1 MKSVLVTAGSTMVPI
16 DNVRAITN
24 IFKGRTGTN
33 IALYF
38 AQKGWNVKLITSNP
52 SFLNGKVV
60 EGLCIDKFHTY
71 YDLFCAMKKC
81 ICSEEKYDLIIH
93 SAAVSDYMVQG
104 TFIYEPERGMQAVS
118 SKGKISS
125 GFDELYLRLVP
136 TQKIVDLIRE
146 QWGYK
151 GYLVKFKL
159 QTMVSDEQLLKIA
172 EESRIH
178 SKAEMM
184 VANCLEWSNE
194 RAFVMTEGRAV
205 SVARTDLPE
214 AILKE
219 MGL

>member
-16 DNVRAITN
+16 DRVRAITN

-38 AQKGWNVKLITSNP
+38 AQQGWKVKLITSNP
-52 SFLNGKVV
+52 SLLEGKHC
-60 EGLCIDKFHTY
+60 EGLSTEAFHTY
-71 YDLFCAMKKC
+71 CDLFCAMKSS
-81 ICSEEKYDLIIH
+81 ICSDEKYDAIVH
-93 SAAVSDYMVQG
+93 SAAVSDYRVQG
-104 TFIYEPERGMQAVS
+104 TFVYEPERGMQIVGS
-118 SKGKISS
+118 NGKISS
-125 GFDELYLRLVP
+125 SFDELYLRLVP

-146 QWGYK
+146 HWGYE

-159 QTMVSDEQLLKIA
+159 QTMMSDEQLLKIA
-172 EESRIH
+172 EESRVH

-205 SVARTDLPE
+205 PVARANLPE
-214 AILKE
+214 AIMKGI
-219 MGL
+219 GL